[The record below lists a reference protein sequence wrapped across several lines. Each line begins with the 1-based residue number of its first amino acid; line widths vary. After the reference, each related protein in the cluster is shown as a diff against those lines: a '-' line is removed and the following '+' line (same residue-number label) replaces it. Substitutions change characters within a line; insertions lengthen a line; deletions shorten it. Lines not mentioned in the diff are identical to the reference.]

1 MLQKISKIIYNLV
14 FYLNFIFE
22 KIFKK
27 NFLSWFNTFLV
38 NDSYKLIKINN
49 IDVKFFCPNPL
60 LISRIENFFI
70 DEPETIEWINKFD
83 NKKKIEFWD
92 IGANIGQYSI
102 YAAIIKKNI
111 SITSFE
117 PSVNNLQVLARN
129 IYINS
134 LFEKIKIFQLPL
146 SDKQNVFMNMM
157 EEEFLQGAAMNTFG
171 YNLNFEGKNKNYQNM
186 YKIFGTNINFLITNN
201 LVSMPNYIKI
211 DVDGIEHKILE
222 GAELVLKSEELK
234 SILIEINDV
243 YEDQLNSIKNLLTKH
258 GFKFIWKK
266 QVKDLV
272 INTKFKN
279 TFNYLFNKDR

>member
-1 MLQKISKIIYNLV
+1 MLQKISRIIYKLL
-14 FYLNFIFE
+14 FCLNFIFE

-27 NFLSWFNTFLV
+27 NFLSWFNIFLA

-49 IDVKFFCPNPL
+49 EDVKFFCPNPL
-60 LISRIENFFI
+60 LISRVENFFT
-70 DEPETIEWINKFD
+70 DEPETIEWINKF
-83 NKKKIEFWD
+83 NNSKKIEFWD

-102 YAAIIKKNI
+102 YAAIKKKNI
-111 SITSFE
+111 FITSFE

-129 IYINS
+129 IYINN

-146 SDKQNVFMNMM
+146 SDKKNVFMNMM

-186 YKIFGTNINFLITNN
+186 YKIFGTNINFLIANN
-201 LVSMPNYIKI
+201 LVKTPNYIKI

-222 GAELVLKSEELK
+222 GAELVLKSTELK
-234 SILIEINDV
+234 SILIEINDE
-243 YEDQLNSIKNLLTKH
+243 YKDQSNTIKELLTKH
-258 GFKFIWKK
+258 GFKLIWKK

-272 INTKFKN
+272 FNTKFKS
-279 TFNYLFNKDR
+279 TFNYLFNRE